1 MNRNKKIILIV
12 VGIIVAAVIVASV
25 LWVIGRKNSLANSSE
40 NGEMISAE
48 QEEAANDD
56 GETEPSEADSNSNE
70 TTENVSGGTSAVT
83 EDTGTADQ
91 ELEDRVAAP
100 YEYWLSAAVLTG
112 ISVEYPAFE
121 PEEFYISSKTELG
134 DRGSSSGVYVTFYID
149 GQEKCIYGAPLET
162 ERSDAGTKDIYSDV
176 IGFARFDEVN
186 VSEIPEDFSPVN
198 IENMNELIEQSIS
211 VALYEH

>member
-12 VGIIVAAVIVASV
+12 VGIIVAAVIAASV
-25 LWVIGRKNSLANSSE
+25 LLTVGRKNSLVNSSE

-48 QEEAANDD
+48 QEEAANDA
-56 GETEPSEADSNSNE
+56 GETEPSE
-70 TTENVSGGTSAVT
+70 

-91 ELEDRVAAP
+91 ELEDRVTAP

-121 PEEFYISSKTELG
+121 PGEFYISSETELG
-134 DRGSSSGVYVTFYID
+134 NRGSSSGVYVTFYID

-176 IGFARFDEVN
+176 IEFARFDEVN

-198 IENMNELIEQSIS
+198 IENINELIEQSIA